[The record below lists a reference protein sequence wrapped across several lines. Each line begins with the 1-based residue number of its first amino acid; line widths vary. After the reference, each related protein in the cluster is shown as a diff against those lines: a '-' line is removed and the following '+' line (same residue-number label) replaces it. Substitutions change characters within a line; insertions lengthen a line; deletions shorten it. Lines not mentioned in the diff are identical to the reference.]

1 MAQEFLKFRF
11 HRHRNRFDL
20 CKSAFGYEGRLF
32 LCRQSEY
39 ASNPRVLAHK
49 RMRSHANAPTTQRHC
64 REVRVVRSTACTDKT
79 YRLQIGGVML
89 QIKNLSIT
97 HKKDLR
103 SIVQNFSMVL
113 NDGDKAVMIGEE
125 GNGKSTVLKWI
136 YDPELVEDYAE
147 GQGER
152 ILNRERLGYLAQEL
166 PAEHKEKTLYEFFSE
181 EPAFWEQTPKDL
193 SRMAGEFGLSAEFFY
208 GEQKLATLSG
218 GEKIKAQMLR
228 LLMTEPTVLLLDEP
242 SNDIDI
248 ETLEWLERFVVNW
261 PHIVLY
267 ISHDETLIE
276 RTANM
281 VIHMEQLKRKT
292 ESKYTVA
299 KVPYT
304 QYIAE
309 RKAGLERQERLAQND
324 KREKEIRD
332 EKLRKLEQKV
342 GSRLDNISKAERD
355 SIGQMMKK
363 KMKAVK
369 SMEKRFER
377 EDENMTEMPE
387 TEEAIF
393 FKLGDKESKVPAGK
407 TVIEYSLD
415 RLMTP
420 DNERVLAREIK
431 LLVRGSEKICFIGKN
446 GAGKTTLLR
455 KMAEELLA
463 RTDIHAE
470 YMPQNYEELLDLSV
484 TPVDFLDTTGEKEER
499 TRIRTYLG
507 SLKYTA
513 DEMDHPMAELSGGQK
528 AKVLLLKMSLS
539 KANVLILDEPTRN
552 FSPLS
557 GGVIRKIL
565 SEFPGAILSISH
577 DRKYMEEVC
586 ETVYRL
592 TEEGLK
598 KEEKTV

>member
-1 MAQEFLKFRF
+1 
-11 HRHRNRFDL
+11 
-20 CKSAFGYEGRLF
+20 
-32 LCRQSEY
+32 
-39 ASNPRVLAHK
+39 
-49 RMRSHANAPTTQRHC
+49 
-64 REVRVVRSTACTDKT
+64 
-79 YRLQIGGVML
+79 ML
-89 QIKNLSIT
+89 QIKNLTIS

-103 SIVQNFSMVL
+103 SIVQNFSLVL

-147 GQGER
+147 CQGER

-166 PAEHKEKTLYEFFSE
+166 PAEHKEKSLYDFFSE
-181 EPAFWEQTPKDL
+181 EPTFWEQTPKDL
-193 SRMAGEFGLSAEFFY
+193 SKMAGEFGLTTEFFY
-208 GEQKLATLSG
+208 GEQKLGTLSG

-228 LLMTEPTVLLLDEP
+228 LLMAEPTVLLLDEP

-248 ETLEWLERFVVNW
+248 ETLEWLERFIVNW

-304 QYIAE
+304 QYIEE
-309 RKAGLERQERLAQND
+309 RKAGLDRQERLAQND

-332 EKLRKLEQKV
+332 EKIRKMEQKV
-342 GSRLDNISKAERD
+342 GSALDNISKAERD
-355 SIGQMMKK
+355 AIGQMLKK

-407 TVIEYSLD
+407 TVIEYTLD
-415 RLMTP
+415 ELRTP
-420 DNERVLAREIK
+420 DGERVLARDIK
-431 LLVRGSEKICFIGKN
+431 LLVRGSEKLCFIGKN
-446 GAGKTTLLR
+446 GVGKTTLLR
-455 KMAEELLA
+455 KMAEELLS
-463 RTDIHAE
+463 RKDIHAE

-565 SEFPGAILSISH
+565 AEFPGAILSISH

-586 ETVYRL
+586 DTIYRL
-592 TEEGLK
+592 TEDGLK
-598 KEEKTV
+598 KEEKEE

>member
-1 MAQEFLKFRF
+1 MF
-11 HRHRNRFDL
+11 
-20 CKSAFGYEGRLF
+20 
-32 LCRQSEY
+32 
-39 ASNPRVLAHK
+39 
-49 RMRSHANAPTTQRHC
+49 
-64 REVRVVRSTACTDKT
+64 
-79 YRLQIGGVML
+79 

-103 SIVQNFSMVL
+103 TIVQNFSLVL

-125 GNGKSTVLKWI
+125 GNGKSTVLKWM
-136 YDPELVEDYAE
+136 YNPELIEDYAE
-147 GQGER
+147 GTGER

-193 SRMAGEFGLSAEFFY
+193 SKMAGEFGLSTEFFY
-208 GEQKLATLSG
+208 GEQRLFTLSG

-248 ETLEWLERFVVNW
+248 ETLEWLERFIMNW
-261 PHIVLY
+261 PHVVLY

-299 KVPYT
+299 KVPYER
-304 QYIAE
+304 YIEE
-309 RKAGLERQERLAQND
+309 RKAGLDRQERLAQND

-342 GSRLDNISKAERD
+342 GSSLSNISKAERD
-355 SIGQMMKK
+355 FIGSMMKK

-377 EDENMTEMPE
+377 EEEAMTEMPE

-393 FKLGDKESKVPAGK
+393 FKLGDKESKIPNGK

-415 RLMTP
+415 ELRTP
-420 DNERVLAREIK
+420 DGERVLARDIK
-431 LLVRGSEKICFIGKN
+431 LFVRGSEKLCLIGKN
-446 GAGKTTLLR
+446 GTGKTTLLR
-455 KMAEELLA
+455 TMAEELLS

-470 YMPQNYEELLDLSV
+470 YMPQNYEELLDLSM
-484 TPVDFLDTTGEKEER
+484 TPVEFLDTSGEKEER

-557 GGVIRKIL
+557 GGVIRKML

-577 DRKYMEEVC
+577 DRKYIEEVC
-586 ETVYRL
+586 DTVYRL
-592 TEEGLK
+592 TEDGLV
-598 KEEKTV
+598 KEEKDSFQGNS

>member
-1 MAQEFLKFRF
+1 
-11 HRHRNRFDL
+11 
-20 CKSAFGYEGRLF
+20 
-32 LCRQSEY
+32 
-39 ASNPRVLAHK
+39 
-49 RMRSHANAPTTQRHC
+49 
-64 REVRVVRSTACTDKT
+64 
-79 YRLQIGGVML
+79 ML
-89 QIKNLSIT
+89 QVKNLSIT

-103 SIVQNFSMVL
+103 SIVQNFSLVL

-136 YDPELVEDYAE
+136 YDPVLIEEYAE

-166 PAEHKEKTLYEFFSE
+166 PSEHKEKTLYEYFSE
-181 EPAFWEQTPKDL
+181 EPAFWEQTPKEL
-193 SRMAGEFGLSAEFFY
+193 GKMAGEFGLSSEFFY
-208 GEQKLATLSG
+208 GEQKLKNLSG

-228 LLMTEPTVLLLDEP
+228 LLMAEPTVLLLDEP

-248 ETLEWLERFVVNW
+248 ETLEWLERFILHW
-261 PHIVLY
+261 SHIVLY

-292 ESKYTVA
+292 ESRYTVA
-299 KVPYT
+299 KMPYM
-304 QYIAE
+304 QYIEE
-309 RKAGLERQERLAQND
+309 RKAGLTRQERLAQNER
-324 KREKEIRD
+324 REKEIRD
-332 EKLRKLEQKV
+332 EKIRKMEQKV
-342 GSRLDNISKAERD
+342 GSALDNISKAERD
-355 SIGQMMKK
+355 AIGRLLKK

-377 EDENMTEMPE
+377 EDESMTEMPE
-387 TEEAIF
+387 TEDAIF
-393 FKLGDKESKVPAGK
+393 FKLGDKESRVPAGK
-407 TVIEYSLD
+407 TVIEYKLS

-420 DNERVLAREIK
+420 DGERILAKDIN
-431 LLVRGSEKICFIGKN
+431 LLVRGSEKLCFIGKN

-455 KMAEELLA
+455 KIAEELLA

-470 YMPQNYEELLDLSV
+470 YMPQNYEESLDLTM

-513 DEMDHPMAELSGGQK
+513 DEMDHPMSELSGGQK

-557 GGVIRKIL
+557 GGVIRKLL

-577 DRKYMEEVC
+577 DRKYIEEVC
-586 ETVYRL
+586 DRIYRL
-592 TEEGLK
+592 TEEGLME
-598 KEEKTV
+598 EEKNSAE

>member
-1 MAQEFLKFRF
+1 
-11 HRHRNRFDL
+11 
-20 CKSAFGYEGRLF
+20 
-32 LCRQSEY
+32 
-39 ASNPRVLAHK
+39 
-49 RMRSHANAPTTQRHC
+49 
-64 REVRVVRSTACTDKT
+64 
-79 YRLQIGGVML
+79 ML
-89 QIKNLSIT
+89 QIKNLTIT

-103 SIVQNFSMVL
+103 SIVQNFSLVL

-136 YDPELVEDYAE
+136 FDPALVEDYAE

-166 PAEHKEKTLYEFFSE
+166 PAEHKEKSLYEFFSE

-193 SRMAGEFGLSAEFFY
+193 SRMVGEFGLSSAFFY
-208 GEQKLATLSG
+208 GEQKLVTLSG

-228 LLMTEPTVLLLDEP
+228 LLMAEPTVLLLDEP

-248 ETLEWLERFVVNW
+248 ETLEWLERFIVNW

-304 QYIAE
+304 QYIEE

-342 GSRLDNISKAERD
+342 GSSLSNISKAERD
-355 SIGQMMKK
+355 FIGSMMKK

-415 RLMTP
+415 RLTTP
-420 DNERVLAREIK
+420 DGERVLAEDIK

-463 RTDIHAE
+463 RTDLHAE

-484 TPVDFLDTTGEKEER
+484 TPVDFLGTTGEKEDR

-565 SEFPGAILSISH
+565 AEFPGAILSISH

-586 ETVYRL
+586 DTVYRL
-592 TEEGLK
+592 TEEGLV
-598 KEEKTV
+598 KEE

>member
-1 MAQEFLKFRF
+1 
-11 HRHRNRFDL
+11 
-20 CKSAFGYEGRLF
+20 
-32 LCRQSEY
+32 
-39 ASNPRVLAHK
+39 
-49 RMRSHANAPTTQRHC
+49 
-64 REVRVVRSTACTDKT
+64 
-79 YRLQIGGVML
+79 ML

-103 SIVQNFSMVL
+103 TVVQNFSCVL

-125 GNGKSTVLKWI
+125 GNGKSTLLKWV
-136 YDPELVEDYAE
+136 YNPELIEEYAE

-152 ILNRERLGYLAQEL
+152 ILNRERLGYLPQEL
-166 PAEHKEKTLYEFFSE
+166 PAEHREKTLYEFFSE
-181 EPAFWEQTPKDL
+181 ESSFFELTPKDL
-193 SRMAGEFGLSAEFFY
+193 GRLAGEFGLGTEFFY
-208 GEQKLATLSG
+208 KEQKLGTLSG

-228 LLMTEPTVLLLDEP
+228 LLMAEPTVLLLDEP

-248 ETLEWLERFVVNW
+248 ETLEWLERFILGW

-267 ISHDETLIE
+267 ISHDETLIA

-299 KVPYT
+299 RVPYE

-309 RKAGLERQERLAQND
+309 RKASLERQERLAQND

-332 EKLRKLEQKV
+332 EKLRKLEQRV
-342 GSRLDNISKAERD
+342 GNRLDNISKVERD
-355 SIGQMMKK
+355 SIGRMLKK

-377 EDENMTEMPE
+377 EDENMTELPE

-393 FKLGDKESKVPAGK
+393 FKLGDKASGVPAGK
-407 TVIEYSLD
+407 TVIEYNL
-415 RLMTP
+415 RCLETP
-420 DNERVLAREIK
+420 DGERVLARNIK
-431 LLVRGSEKICFIGKN
+431 LLVRGSEKVCFIGKN

-455 KMAEELLA
+455 KMAEELPT

-470 YMPQNYEELLDLSV
+470 YMPQNYEELLDLSM
-484 TPVDFLDTTGEKEER
+484 TPVDFLDTSGDKEER
-499 TRIRTYLG
+499 TKIRTYLG
-507 SLKYTA
+507 SLKYTT
-513 DEMDHPMAELSGGQK
+513 DEMAHPIAELSGGQK

-557 GGVIRKIL
+557 GGVIRTIL
-565 SEFPGAILSISH
+565 AEFPGAILSISH

-586 ETVYRL
+586 DTIYRL
-592 TEEGLK
+592 TEEGLVK
-598 KEEKTV
+598 VEEQ

>member
-1 MAQEFLKFRF
+1 MLCVSLLSATEADFLASYDAR
-11 HRHRNRFDL
+11 
-20 CKSAFGYEGRLF
+20 KSVDAHSRERKMSQATVLGARVSQAKLYVDGAGNESIIRL
-32 LCRQSEY
+32 
-39 ASNPRVLAHK
+39 
-49 RMRSHANAPTTQRHC
+49 
-64 REVRVVRSTACTDKT
+64 
-79 YRLQIGGVML
+79 RLGGTML
-89 QIKNLSIT
+89 QIKKLTIT

-103 SIVQNFSMVL
+103 SIVQNFSLVL

-136 YDPELVEDYAE
+136 YDPEMIEDYAE
-147 GQGER
+147 GMGER

-166 PAEHKEKTLYEFFSE
+166 PAVHKEKTLYEYFSE

-193 SRMAGEFGLSAEFFY
+193 SKMAGEFGLSSEFFY

-218 GEKIKAQMLR
+218 GEKIKAQLLR
-228 LLMTEPTVLLLDEP
+228 LLMAEPTVLLLDEP

-248 ETLEWLERFVVNW
+248 ETLEWLERFILNW
-261 PHIVLY
+261 EHIVLY

-292 ESKYTVA
+292 ESRYTVA
-299 KVPYT
+299 KMPYE
-304 QYIAE
+304 QYITE
-309 RKAGLERQERLAQND
+309 RKAGMERQERLAQND
-324 KREKEIRD
+324 RREKEIRD
-332 EKLRKLEQKV
+332 EKIRKLEQKV
-342 GSRLDNISKAERD
+342 GSALDNISKADRD
-355 SIGQMMKK
+355 TIGRLLKK

-377 EDENMTEMPE
+377 EDESMTEMPE

-415 RLMTP
+415 CLETP
-420 DNERVLAREIK
+420 DGERVLARDIK

-470 YMPQNYEELLDLSV
+470 YMPQNYEELLDLTM

-586 ETVYRL
+586 DTIYRL
-592 TEEGLK
+592 TEEGLRK
-598 KEEKTV
+598 VEKGE

>member
-1 MAQEFLKFRF
+1 
-11 HRHRNRFDL
+11 
-20 CKSAFGYEGRLF
+20 
-32 LCRQSEY
+32 
-39 ASNPRVLAHK
+39 
-49 RMRSHANAPTTQRHC
+49 
-64 REVRVVRSTACTDKT
+64 
-79 YRLQIGGVML
+79 ML
-89 QIKNLSIT
+89 QIKNLTIT

-103 SIVQNFSMVL
+103 TIIQNFSLVL

-136 YDPELVEDYAE
+136 YNPELIEDYAE
-147 GQGER
+147 GTGER

-166 PAEHKEKTLYEFFSE
+166 PAEHKEKTLYEYFSE
-181 EPAFWEQTPKDL
+181 EPVFWEQTPKDL
-193 SRMAGEFGLSAEFFY
+193 SRMAGEFGLTLEFFY
-208 GEQKLATLSG
+208 GEQKMGTLSG
-218 GEKIKAQMLR
+218 GEKIKAQLLR
-228 LLMTEPTVLLLDEP
+228 LLMEEPTVLLLDEP

-248 ETLEWLERFVVNW
+248 ETLEWLERFLLGW
-261 PHIVLY
+261 EHSVLY

-299 KVPYT
+299 KVPYE

-309 RKAGLERQERLAQND
+309 RKTGLERQERLAQNEKRD
-324 KREKEIRD
+324 KENRD

-342 GSRLDNISKAERD
+342 GNSLDHISKAERD
-355 SIGQMMKK
+355 AIGRLLKK

-377 EDENMTEMPE
+377 EDENMTEMPD

-407 TVIEYSLD
+407 TVIEY
-415 RLMTP
+415 RLERLETP
-420 DNERVLAREIK
+420 DGKRVLAKNIH

-455 KMAEELLA
+455 RMAEELLA
-463 RTDIHAE
+463 RSDIHAE
-470 YMPQNYEELLDLSV
+470 YMPQNYEDLLDLTM
-484 TPVDFLDTTGEKEER
+484 TPVEFLDTSGEKEER

-565 SEFPGAILSISH
+565 AEFPGAILSISH

-586 ETVYRL
+586 DTIYRL
-592 TEEGLK
+592 GPDGL
-598 KEEKTV
+598 EKTEKETK

>member
-1 MAQEFLKFRF
+1 MF
-11 HRHRNRFDL
+11 
-20 CKSAFGYEGRLF
+20 
-32 LCRQSEY
+32 
-39 ASNPRVLAHK
+39 
-49 RMRSHANAPTTQRHC
+49 
-64 REVRVVRSTACTDKT
+64 
-79 YRLQIGGVML
+79 

-103 SIVQNFSMVL
+103 TIVQNFSLVL

-125 GNGKSTVLKWI
+125 GNGKSTVLKWM
-136 YDPELVEDYAE
+136 YNPELIEDYAE
-147 GQGER
+147 GTGER

-193 SRMAGEFGLSAEFFY
+193 SKMAGEFGLSTEFFY
-208 GEQKLATLSG
+208 GEQQLFTLSG

-248 ETLEWLERFVVNW
+248 ETLEWLERFIMNW
-261 PHIVLY
+261 PHVVLY

-299 KVPYT
+299 KVPYER
-304 QYIAE
+304 YIEE
-309 RKAGLERQERLAQND
+309 RKAGLDRQERLAQND

-342 GSRLDNISKAERD
+342 GSSLSNISKAERD
-355 SIGQMMKK
+355 FIGSMMKK

-377 EDENMTEMPE
+377 EDEAMTEMPE

-393 FKLGDKESKVPAGK
+393 FKLGDKESKIPNGK

-415 RLMTP
+415 ELRTP
-420 DNERVLAREIK
+420 DGERVLARDIK
-431 LLVRGSEKICFIGKN
+431 LFVRGSEKLCLIGKN
-446 GAGKTTLLR
+446 GTGKTTLLR
-455 KMAEELLA
+455 TMAEELLS

-470 YMPQNYEELLDLSV
+470 YMPQNYEELLDLSM
-484 TPVDFLDTTGEKEER
+484 TPVEFLDTSGEKEER

-557 GGVIRKIL
+557 GGVIRKML

-577 DRKYMEEVC
+577 DRKYIEEVC
-586 ETVYRL
+586 DTVYRL
-592 TEEGLK
+592 TEDGLV
-598 KEEKTV
+598 KEEKESFRGDS